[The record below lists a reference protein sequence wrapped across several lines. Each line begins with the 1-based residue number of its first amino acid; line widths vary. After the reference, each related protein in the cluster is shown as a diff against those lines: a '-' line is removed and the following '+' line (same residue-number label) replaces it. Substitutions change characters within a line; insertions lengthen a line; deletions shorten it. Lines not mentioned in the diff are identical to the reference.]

1 MTKNLILK
9 ADSYKYS
16 HFKQYPP
23 GTEYV
28 SSYIEARKG
37 GDAVF
42 FGLQAFLHSLQTP
55 IDAYDVDEARTF
67 LAPHGVPFNDEGW
80 MHIVRE
86 HHGYLPVRIQ
96 AVPEGTVVPQGV
108 PLVQIVNTDPM
119 VPWVTSFVETQ
130 LLRAIW
136 YPTTVATISWRCKKM
151 IYEALVASADNPDDE
166 IDFKLHDFGAR
177 GASSGESA
185 AIGGA
190 AHLVNFKGSDTVE
203 ALWWA
208 REHYGADMAG
218 FSIPAAEHSTITAWG
233 RDHELDAYRNMLDA
247 FPKSPLVAVVS
258 DSYSIFHACNDL
270 WGGVL
275 KDKVERLAGSNRTLV
290 IRPDSGDPLSTLLD
304 VFEILFDRFG
314 YVRNSRGYKILPKY
328 LRVIQ
333 GDGISADT
341 LPDILDGLMDH
352 EISISNIAFGMGGGL
367 LQKVD
372 RDTLSFAMKASQV
385 TVNGT
390 MRDIRKEPITDSL
403 KKSKAG
409 RFAVVPD
416 YLNHRKL
423 ICVKEAANAGNIL
436 TDVYRDGHILRDDSL
451 DAIRERA
458 WEHTRELVLG

>member
-1 MTKNLILK
+1 MLHNLILK
-9 ADSYKYS
+9 ADSYKHS

-42 FGLQAFLHSLQTP
+42 FGLQAFLHSLTSV
-55 IDAYDVDEARTF
+55 DAYDVEEARTF
-67 LAPHGVPFNDEGW
+67 LAPHGIPFNYDGW

-86 HHGYLPVRIQ
+86 HNGSLPVRIQ
-96 AVPEGTVVPQGV
+96 AVPEGTIVPQGV
-108 PLVQIVNTDPM
+108 PMVQIINTDPE
-119 VPWVTSFVETQ
+119 VPWLTSFMETA
-130 LLRAIW
+130 LLRSVW

-151 IYEALVASADNPDDE
+151 IYEALLKTADNPDAE

-177 GASSGESA
+177 GVSSGESA

-208 REHYGADMAG
+208 REHYGAEMAG

-233 RDHELDAYRNMLDA
+233 RDGELDAYRNMLDA

-258 DSYSIFHACNDL
+258 DSYSIYHACNYL
-270 WGGVL
+270 WGGTL
-275 KDKVERLAGSNRTLV
+275 KDKVQRLGGSNRTLV
-290 IRPDSGDPLSTLLD
+290 IRPDSGDPLETLLG

-314 YVRNSRGYKILPKY
+314 YVRNSRGYKVLPKY

-333 GDGISADT
+333 GDGISQDT
-341 LPDILDGLMDH
+341 LPDIIKGLVDH
-352 EISISNIAFGMGGGL
+352 EISISNITFGMGGGL
-367 LQKVD
+367 LQKCD

-385 TVNGT
+385 TINGET
-390 MRDIRKEPITDSL
+390 RGIRKEPVTDAH
-403 KKSKAG
+403 KKSKMG

-416 YLNHRKL
+416 YLDGGKL
-423 ICVKEAANAGNIL
+423 MCVPEADNVGNIL
-436 TDVYRDGHILRDDSL
+436 RTVYDGRVIGREQTLDD
-451 DAIRERA
+451 IRARA
-458 WEHTRELVLG
+458 WERSETLV

>member
-1 MTKNLILK
+1 MTNNLILK

-37 GDAVF
+37 GEAVF
-42 FGLQAFLHSLQTP
+42 FGLQAFLHSLQVP
-55 IDAYDVDEARTF
+55 VDAYDVEEARTF
-67 LAPHGVPFNDEGW
+67 LAPHGVPFNDDGW
-80 MHIVRE
+80 MHIVRA
-86 HHGYLPVRIQ
+86 HNGYLPVRIQ

-108 PLVQIVNTDPM
+108 PMVQVINTDPL
-119 VPWVTSFVETQ
+119 VPWITSFIETQ

-136 YPTTVATISWRCKKM
+136 YPTTVATISWRCKKA
-151 IYEALVASADNPDDE
+151 IYKALIKSADNADGE

-177 GASSGESA
+177 GTSSGESA
-185 AIGGA
+185 AIGGG

-203 ALWWA
+203 ALMWA
-208 REHYGADMAG
+208 RDHYGADMAG

-233 RDHELDAYRNMLDA
+233 RDGELDAYRNMLDA

-258 DSYSIFHACNDL
+258 DSYSIYHACNDI

-275 KDKVERLAGSNRTLV
+275 KDKVQRLAGSNRTLV
-290 IRPDSGDPLSTLLD
+290 IRPDSGDPLSTLID
-304 VFEILFDRFG
+304 VFDILFDRFG
-314 YVRNSRGYKILPKY
+314 YVRNSRGFKVLPKY

-333 GDGISADT
+333 GDGINEDS
-341 LPDILDGLMDH
+341 LQDILTGLMAR
-352 EISISNIAFGMGGGL
+352 EISISNIVFGMGGGL
-367 LQKVD
+367 LQKCD

-385 TVNGT
+385 TIDGQK
-390 MRDIRKEPITDSL
+390 RDIRKEPITDSH
-403 KKSKAG
+403 KRSKSG

-423 ICVKEAANAGNIL
+423 LCVREDVNVGNIL
-436 TDVYRDGHILRDDSL
+436 TDVFRDGAQVRREETLDS
-451 DAIRERA
+451 IRERV
-458 WEHTRELVLG
+458 WESTKVLA